1 MNQEKTKGI
10 KKMKNFIKF
19 IIKGNNINEVL
30 DSVFLKRK
38 KIGFYHKIDSE
49 QTKILEKIF
58 QEVKH

>member
-1 MNQEKTKGI
+1 
-10 KKMKNFIKF
+10 MKNFIKF

-58 QEVKH
+58 QEVKYYFK